1 MKKEKLNKET
11 KRLLLRPFKLSDGP
25 RVKDLAGNIAI
36 ADTTLNIPH
45 PYKNGMAEE
54 WISTHEAKFKAGE
67 MVNSAIILKSIDS
80 LIGAIGLV
88 SINLRFKRAELGY
101 WVAKEYWNQGYCTEA
116 ANTILEYGFQKLDLN
131 KITATHISRNPGSG
145 KVMEKIGM
153 KKEGILREHVYKW
166 DKYEDLVTYG
176 ILRKEWESKNQ

>member
-1 MKKEKLNKET
+1 MKREKIFTET
-11 KRLLLRPFKLSDGP
+11 KRLLIRSFKMSDGP
-25 RVKDLAGNIAI
+25 RVKDLAGDSAI

-45 PYKNGMAEE
+45 PYENGMAEE
-54 WISTHEAKFKAGE
+54 WISTHEVKFKAGE
-67 MVNSAIILKSIDS
+67 MVNSAIILKSIDT
-80 LIGAIGLV
+80 LIGAIGLL

-116 ANTILEYGFQKLDLN
+116 AKIMLEYGFQKLNLN
-131 KITATHISRNPGSG
+131 KITATHITRNPSSG

-166 DKYEDLVTYG
+166 SKYEDLVTYG
-176 ILRKEWESKNQ
+176 ILRKEWEINN